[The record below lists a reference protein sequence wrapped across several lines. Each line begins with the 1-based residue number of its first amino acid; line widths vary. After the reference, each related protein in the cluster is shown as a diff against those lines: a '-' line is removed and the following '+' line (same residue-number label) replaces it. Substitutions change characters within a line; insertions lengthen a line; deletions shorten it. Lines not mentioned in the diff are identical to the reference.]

1 MSVLFFLS
9 SGLFLGWSHGANNA
23 GNVFGTAI
31 GSKMVKFRTAAII
44 TGIFMILGSAI
55 SGAGASQ
62 TLGKLGSVNEIAG
75 AFMVALSA
83 AVTLL
88 MMTRINLPVSTSQTI
103 VGSIIGWNFF
113 SGSLTDYESLMK
125 IVSSWLV
132 APVVSAVFAVGIYMI
147 FRYLLGRF
155 RIHLLQLDLYNRIG
169 LILVGAFGA
178 YTLGANNIA
187 NVMGVFVPVAPF
199 RPVDIIVGVLTS
211 RDQLFILGGMA
222 MAAGVLTYSYKVM
235 KTVGQ
240 SIIPLTPITAL
251 VAVLSSSTVLFLFSS
266 QDLELFLA
274 SHGLPAIPLVPI
286 SSSQAVVGAIIG
298 IGLFQG
304 GRGMNFR
311 LLGKIASG
319 WVTAPLMAC
328 IISFVSLFIIQ
339 NVFSQPVYRD
349 VKYSVTATAAAKLSS
364 EGVTFSTLDDLV
376 ELEFRNAAEFR
387 YALERYAPELDS
399 GSMMRVI
406 KLSELRNIT
415 VNDEIVAFELRQGV
429 FTEGQI
435 RALHSLNGKKYRHVW
450 EFANDLASA
459 SDEWKMKPELPV
471 NKPYNNNIRIRID
484 YLAGKFSGMR

>member
-1 MSVLFFLS
+1 VSVLFFLS

-31 GSKMVKFRTAAII
+31 GSKMVKFRTAAVIA
-44 TGIFMILGSAI
+44 GIFMILGSAI

-62 TLGKLGSVNEIAG
+62 TLGRLGSVNEIAG
-75 AFMVALSA
+75 AFMVALAA
-83 AVTLL
+83 AVSLL
-88 MMTRINLPVSTSQTI
+88 MMTRFNIPVSTSQTI

-132 APVVSAVFAVGIYMI
+132 APLASAVLAVALYI
-147 FRYLLGRF
+147 FFRFLLTRF
-155 RIHLLQLDLYNRIG
+155 KIHLLQLDMYTRIG
-169 LILVGAFGA
+169 LIAVGAFGS
-178 YTLGANNIA
+178 YSLGANNIA

-199 RPVDIIVGVLTS
+199 RPIDIIAGILTS

-266 QDLELFLA
+266 QDLELLLA
-274 SHGLPAIPLVPI
+274 SHGLPSIPLVPV

-304 GRGMNFR
+304 GREMNFK

-319 WVTAPLMAC
+319 WVTAPVMAC

-349 VKYSVTATAAAKLSS
+349 VKYSITSAAAQKLHD
-364 EGVTFSTLDDLV
+364 EGITFSTMDNLV
-376 ELEFRNAAEFR
+376 ELEFRNAAEFK
-387 YALERYAPELDS
+387 YALKRYAPELES
-399 GSMMRVI
+399 GTIMRVI
-406 KLSELRNIT
+406 RLSQIHPFT
-415 VNDEIVAFELRQGV
+415 VNDSIVSFEIGQNV
-429 FTEGQI
+429 FSEGQVM
-435 RALHSLNGKKYRHVW
+435 ALHTLNGKKYRHVW
-450 EFANDLASA
+450 QFADDLASA
-459 SDEWKMKPELPV
+459 GDEWKTKPDIPA
-471 NKPYNNNIRIRID
+471 NRPHNNYIRIRID

>member
-31 GSKMVKFRTAAII
+31 GSKMVKFRTAALIA
-44 TGIFMILGSAI
+44 GIFMILGSAI

-83 AVTLL
+83 AVALL
-88 MMTRINLPVSTSQTI
+88 MMTRLNLPVSTSQTI

-132 APVVSAVFAVGIYMI
+132 APVVSAVFAVGIYML
-147 FRYLLGRF
+147 FRYFLARF
-155 RIHLLQLDLYNRIG
+155 KIHLLQLDLYNRIG
-169 LILVGAFGA
+169 LIVVGAFGS

-199 RPVDIIVGVLTS
+199 RPVDVVVGILTS

-274 SHGLPAIPLVPI
+274 SHGLPTIPLVPI

-319 WVTAPLMAC
+319 WVTAPLFAC
-328 IISFVSLFIIQ
+328 IFSFVSLFIIQ
-339 NVFSQPVYRD
+339 NVFSQQVYRD
-349 VKYSVTATAAAKLSS
+349 VKYSITSSAFEKLLS
-364 EGVTFSTLDDLV
+364 EGITFSTMDDLV
-376 ELEFRNAAEFR
+376 ELEFRNAAEFSS
-387 YALERYAPELDS
+387 ALKRYAPELDS
-399 GSMMRVI
+399 KSMMRVV
-406 KLSELRNIT
+406 KLSEIRNFT
-415 VNDEIVAFELRQGV
+415 VNDEIVSFEITQNV
-429 FTEGQI
+429 FTGNQVK
-435 RALHSLNGKKYRHVW
+435 ALHSINGKKYRHVW
-450 EFANDLASA
+450 EFARDLASA
-459 SDEWKMKPELPV
+459 SEEWMLKPEIPE
-471 NKPYNNNIRIRID
+471 NKPYNNYLRIRID

>member
-1 MSVLFFLS
+1 MAAFFFLT

-88 MMTRINLPVSTSQTI
+88 MMTRANLPVSTSQTI

-132 APVVSAVFAVGIYMI
+132 APLISAFFAVAVYIL
-147 FRYLLGRF
+147 FRFLLNRI
-155 RIHLLQLDLYNRIG
+155 RIHLIALDLYNRIG
-169 LILVGAFGA
+169 LIIVGAFGA

-199 RPVDIIVGVLTS
+199 RPIDVHFGILTS

-266 QDLELFLA
+266 QDLEAFLS
-274 SHGLPAIPLVPI
+274 SHGLPTIPLVPI

-319 WVTAPLMAC
+319 WVTAPVFAC
-328 IISFVSLFIIQ
+328 IMSFVSLFIIQ

-349 VKYSVTATAAAKLSS
+349 VRYTISESVAAKLSS
-364 EGVTFSTLDDLV
+364 EGITFSTMDDMIN
-376 ELEFRNAAEFR
+376 LEFRNAAEFR
-387 YALERYAPELDS
+387 YALERYASNLDKTR
-399 GSMMRVI
+399 MMRVI
-406 KLSELRNIT
+406 KLSEIRKIM
-415 VNDEIVAFELRQGV
+415 VNTELVAFEISQGV
-429 FTEGQI
+429 FTRNQVKAVE
-435 RALHSLNGKKYRHVW
+435 SLNGRMFTHTW
-450 EFANDLASA
+450 EFAAALEAGDP
-459 SDEWKMKPELPV
+459 EWGLKPDTPA
-471 NKPYNNNIRIRID
+471 NRAYNNTIKTRIE
-484 YLAGKFSGMR
+484 YLAAKFSGMR

>member
-113 SGSLTDYESLMK
+113 SGSLTDYDSLMK

-132 APVVSAVFAVGIYMI
+132 APVVSAIFAVGIYI
-147 FRYLLGRF
+147 LFRYLLGRF
-155 RIHLLQLDLYNRIG
+155 KIHLLQLDLYNRIG
-169 LILVGAFGA
+169 LIVVGAFGA

-199 RPVDIIVGVLTS
+199 RPVDILVGILTS

-222 MAAGVLTYSYKVM
+222 MATGVLTYSYKVM

-274 SHGLPAIPLVPI
+274 SRGLPTIPLVPI

-349 VKYSVTATAAAKLSS
+349 VRYSITSNAAAKLIS
-364 EGVTFSTLDDLV
+364 EGIRFSTLGDMTG
-376 ELEFRNAAEFR
+376 LEFRNAAEFSS
-387 YALERYAPELDS
+387 ALERYAPELDS
-399 GSMMRVI
+399 AGMKRVVS
-406 KLSELRNIT
+406 LSELRNFT
-415 VNDEIVAFELRQGV
+415 VNDEIVSFEIKQGV
-429 FTEGQI
+429 FSENQL
-435 RALHSLNGKKYRHVW
+435 RALHNLNGKKYRHVW
-450 EFANDLASA
+450 EFAEDLASG
-459 SDEWKMKPELPV
+459 SEEWMMKPEIPQ
-471 NKPYNNNIRIRID
+471 NKPYNNYLRTRVE
-484 YLAGKFSGMR
+484 YLAAKFSGMR